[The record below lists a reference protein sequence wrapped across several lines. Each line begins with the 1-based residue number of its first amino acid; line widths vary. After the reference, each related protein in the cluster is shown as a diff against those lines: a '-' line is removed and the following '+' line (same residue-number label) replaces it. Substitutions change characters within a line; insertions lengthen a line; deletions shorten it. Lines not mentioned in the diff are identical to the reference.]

1 MREYFNQ
8 QFLVEYVDYALLT
21 KELLQLNKHYKDKA
35 ICIEEPPINV
45 VPKLYSSSVIVIH
58 PDIFDK
64 WTDILIELTQRKP
77 LNNIKLFI
85 IHGSDYFIDGSII
98 EVMLALFP
106 NATFWIQNYVGLL
119 NDQCKLL
126 PIGVNDDFT
135 EEVVKQ
141 KLFSISFVTYNSF
154 YRQEFYQFLKD
165 NDEFTKKYYTV
176 KTDMPTYFKNL
187 SQLYFTACPMG
198 NGFDTLRFWE
208 SLMLKTIPIVR
219 KHTFYEALRDYYP
232 KLPFIEIESW
242 DELPA
247 LVESL
252 TFEKYETMIKDFD
265 IECLKESYWIDQIK
279 SKYIIE

>member
-1 MREYFNQ
+1 
-8 QFLVEYVDYALLT
+8 
-21 KELLQLNKHYKDKA
+21 
-35 ICIEEPPINV
+35 
-45 VPKLYSSSVIVIH
+45 
-58 PDIFDK
+58 
-64 WTDILIELTQRKP
+64 
-77 LNNIKLFI
+77 
-85 IHGSDYFIDGSII
+85 
-98 EVMLALFP
+98 
-106 NATFWIQNYVGLL
+106 
-119 NDQCKLL
+119 
-126 PIGVNDDFT
+126 
-135 EEVVKQ
+135 
-141 KLFSISFVTYNSF
+141 
-154 YRQEFYQFLKD
+154 
-165 NDEFTKKYYTV
+165 
-176 KTDMPTYFKNL
+176 
-187 SQLYFTACPMG
+187 MG